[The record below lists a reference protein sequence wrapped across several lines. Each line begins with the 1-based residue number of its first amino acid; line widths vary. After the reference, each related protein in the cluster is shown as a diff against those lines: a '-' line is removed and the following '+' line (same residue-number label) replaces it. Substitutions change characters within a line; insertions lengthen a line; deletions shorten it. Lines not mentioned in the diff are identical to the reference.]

1 MRMQVGT
8 GATTHYPNLLRA
20 ALVGAGYAVSSA
32 VPGAA
37 AGSMGNSAPSAGYV
51 LKIQNLPEGTAK
63 YDIVKVWPCR
73 SHRPQTFIKHTHP
86 PPLDSAQSILRSRVT
101 IPSVSMLVG

>member
-1 MRMQVGT
+1 MQVGT

-32 VPGAA
+32 VPGTAA
-37 AGSMGNSAPSAGYV
+37 NSANSAPSAGYV

-63 YDIVKVWPCR
+63 YDIVKVWP
-73 SHRPQTFIKHTHP
+73 
-86 PPLDSAQSILRSRVT
+86 PLHSCARQ
-101 IPSVSMLVG
+101 PS